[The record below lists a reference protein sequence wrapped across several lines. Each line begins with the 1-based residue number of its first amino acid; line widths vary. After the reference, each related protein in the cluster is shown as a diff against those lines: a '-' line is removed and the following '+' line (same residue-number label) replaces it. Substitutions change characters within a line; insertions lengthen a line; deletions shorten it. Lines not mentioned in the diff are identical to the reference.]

1 MEKPRNSAAWTEAG
15 YDLFAEEGLEGLQVE
30 RLARILQ
37 LNKSGFYHYFGDL
50 EGYCDE
56 LLKFHQHRVTQ
67 YCNRVREVKRID
79 PDYLHVLIEFKV
91 PTLFQMQLGRI
102 KNKPA
107 FHEVEKWVDHQE
119 EVVIQQ
125 LWCNY
130 IDTEISAEL
139 TMRYFDMFRSMFYAR
154 VGVENFTLPFVTSI
168 FEEAKAVLN
177 QVSHQKEH
185 QKDASLH

>member
-1 MEKPRNSAAWTEAG
+1 MEKARNSAAWTEAG

-56 LLKFHQHRVTQ
+56 LLKLHQYRVGL
-67 YCNRVREVKRID
+67 YCNKVREVKTID
-79 PDYLHVLIEFKV
+79 PEYLHVLIEFKM

-107 FHEVEKWVDHQE
+107 FHAVEKWVDHE
-119 EVVIQQ
+119 EDVAIKQ
-125 LWCNY
+125 LWCQYMDVTGNS
-130 IDTEISAEL
+130 DLA
-139 TMRYFDMFRSMFYAR
+139 MRYFDIFRSMVYAR
-154 VGVENFTLPFVTSI
+154 IGFENFTFPYLSSL
-168 FEEAKAVLN
+168 FEEAKTVMSQL
-177 QVSHQKEH
+177 SDQKAHE
-185 QKDASLH
+185 KDESLY